1 MEVKISPE
9 KYDELRDL
17 SGGNNELIQD
27 LLAKFLDNSPRL
39 IEEAQSGFDANDPK
53 KIEYAI
59 HTLKG
64 SALSL
69 GLTPMAEFL
78 VELNK
83 KTKANDFSTLP
94 DALPKLRDFMEGVKK
109 YSATL

>member
-17 SGGNNELIQD
+17 GGGDNEFIKD
-27 LLAKFLDNSPRL
+27 LLAKFMENSPRL
-39 IEEAQSGFDANDPK
+39 IEQAQSGLAANDPK

-69 GLTPMAEFL
+69 GLTSMAEFL

-83 KTKANDFSTLP
+83 KTKADDFSTLP
-94 DALPKLRDFMEGVKK
+94 DALPKLHAFMEGVKK
-109 YSATL
+109 YSESL